1 MLHEDAAF
9 RISNGGSLLDL
20 DKFCFHDL
28 STYQHYHNFH
38 SVLNLYTA
46 ESSYLKEGGGGRE
59 DKERNQI
66 CS

>member
-1 MLHEDAAF
+1 MLHEDVAF
-9 RISNGGSLLDL
+9 RISNGSSLLDL

-46 ESSYLKEGGGGRE
+46 
-59 DKERNQI
+59 
-66 CS
+66 